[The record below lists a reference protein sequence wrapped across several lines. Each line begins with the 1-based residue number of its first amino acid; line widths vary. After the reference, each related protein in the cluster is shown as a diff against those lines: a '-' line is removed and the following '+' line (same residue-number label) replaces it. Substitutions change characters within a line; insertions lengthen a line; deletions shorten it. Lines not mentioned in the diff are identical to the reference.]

1 MEDADLHLSNFSAL
15 NSKINQ
21 LEMLY
26 FFNNCGKVIAQ
37 SNSKSAVR
45 GDFRTV

>member
-1 MEDADLHLSNFSAL
+1 
-15 NSKINQ
+15 
-21 LEMLY
+21 MLY

-45 GDFRTV
+45 GDFRTVWTTEFNIQTWVS